1 MNREQNSIMNEHE
14 ITVLK
19 GEPGKAPEQITIPN
33 TLKAMQELVG
43 SHIEVV
49 DYQGACLVCNEEGKL
64 LGLEPNR
71 RVGQDVITGTFFL
84 ANSDL
89 DGNFCSLSQEDLA
102 HFQQQFAQPEALTQK
117 DVQNAFGFR
126 IIRM

>member
-1 MNREQNSIMNEHE
+1 M
-14 ITVLK
+14 
-19 GEPGKAPEQITIPN
+19 PEKITIPN
-33 TLKAMQELVG
+33 TLEAMRELVG
-43 SHIEVV
+43 GRIEVA
-49 DYQGACLVCNEEGKL
+49 DYQGACLVCNASGKL
-64 LGLEPNR
+64 RELEPNR

-89 DGNFCSLSQEDLA
+89 DGNLCSLSQEDLA

-117 DVQNAFGFR
+117 DVQDAFGFR